1 MNTSD
6 LSYSQR
12 RKLFWAIMALIAI
25 GFASFWI
32 VLKIVLGDMRIG
44 VFSITSVIIFFDLI
58 AFVVIGVVLKKQLR
72 LREKDR
78 LSDP

>member
-1 MNTSD
+1 
-6 LSYSQR
+6 
-12 RKLFWAIMALIAI
+12 MALIAI